1 MPFVNPV
8 KSPIAISYRDE
19 GNGKG
24 AFYDHYTI
32 RRITQ
37 TLTVMGTTPA
47 IPTTA
52 FANYLNYRAGHNE
65 FGLSLNTNLPESH
78 PSVFE
83 YAGLLF
89 IPGRARETEDKRPAV
104 HEARTKHEQKL
115 IREAVLHGQPILAVC
130 AGSWQLWE
138 YFGGHTVNVTDHNY
152 GAGMPRI
159 LNNGKVG
166 YNKQIHR
173 IKINA
178 HSLLAASMGY
188 TAATVQQAR
197 PSVNSVH
204 WAAPDTNST
213 PDALTV
219 TAYSVRDDSIA
230 PNSRQGGTMAVQANT
245 AEAFETKHGAPILGV
260 QWHPEAYNVD
270 DKASMSSKNQ
280 LSVLQYMAEAGHTYQ
295 NRRRVVQEL
304 KDKFRLSTANTVTL
318 FSAASSSSS
327 PVVTEKTLYPIK

>member
-1 MPFVNPV
+1 MNFE
-8 KSPIAISYRDE
+8 KSPVAISYRDE

-24 AFYDHYTI
+24 AFYDHYTV
-32 RRITQ
+32 RRITH
-37 TLTVMGTTPA
+37 TLTVMGTP
-47 IPTTA
+47 PTMSTET
-52 FANYLNYRAGHNE
+52 FASYRNYLAGYNKLA
-65 FGLSLNTNLPESH
+65 LSLNADLPESY

-104 HEARTKHEQKL
+104 HEARSKHEQKL
-115 IREAVLHGQPILAVC
+115 IREAILHGQPILAVC

-173 IKINA
+173 IKITEN
-178 HSLLAASMGY
+178 SLLAASMGY
-188 TAATVQQAR
+188 TAETVQQAR

-204 WAAPDTNST
+204 WAAPDMSST
-213 PDALTV
+213 PDALIV
-219 TAYSVRDDSIA
+219 TAHAVRDNLIA
-230 PNSRQGGTMAVQANT
+230 PNSRQGGIMAVQANT
-245 AEAFETKHGAPILGV
+245 AEAFETKQGAPMLGV
-260 QWHPEAYNVD
+260 QWHPEAYNAD

-280 LSVLQYMAEAGHTYQ
+280 LAILQYMAQAGHTYQ

-304 KDKFRLSTANTVTL
+304 QNKFKLSSANTATL
-318 FSAASSSSS
+318 FSDASSTTSEFFLPSSLQ
-327 PVVTEKTLYPIK
+327 T